1 MNFKSPSSRQAFY
14 LCNRI
19 LMNFVEHFNWF
30 SNEASNTP
38 PTPHTD
44 LGKQHLG
51 VVVCRSPLRRYL
63 RFLIFIMILFFYF
76 FFFSLFTPRCVSLGG
91 MATTTDYRIP
101 HTGKARRR
109 STGAGSDDTNGAVQV
124 AASES
129 AGTIEPGTDME
140 SCGHCTQRDICL
152 RTGMAKR

>member
-30 SNEASNTP
+30 SNEASTMP
-38 PTPHTD
+38 PTPHTE

-76 FFFSLFTPRCVSLGG
+76 FFIHSSLSVSWGG
-91 MATTTDYRIP
+91 TTTTDYRIP
-101 HTGKARRR
+101 HTGKARGR
-109 STGAGSDDTNGAVQV
+109 STGAGSDDTNGTVQV
-124 AASES
+124 AASKS